1 MIRVLVADDSATAR
15 ALIVALLSAE
25 ADIVVVGEARN
36 GREAVDM
43 AERLTPNVV
52 TMDIQMPVMDGF
64 QATQELMTR
73 TPTPIIIVSSSARM
87 DDVELS
93 LEATRAGA
101 LLVLPKPE
109 GPSITSSAADQ
120 RYLVNMVRAM
130 ASVKV
135 VRRHTAGSSRDVRR
149 TPAQGVSRVR
159 AGSAPRIVAIGAS
172 TGGPAALQ
180 AIFADLPRSF
190 PLPILV
196 VQHISPGFTGGLVH
210 WLGGGTRMD
219 VRVATFGETPV
230 PGTIYVA
237 PDDRHL
243 GLRLAD
249 DHSLRLLLDASP
261 PVGSFRPSASFLF
274 RSVTDALG
282 AAALSVIL
290 TGMGDDGV
298 VGLRRAYAAGGH
310 VIAQDEA
317 SSVIWGMPREA
328 VRAGVTTETLPL
340 SEIAGHLRELAS

>member
-25 ADIVVVGEARN
+25 PDMQVVGEAHN

-43 AERLTPNVV
+43 AQRLAPDVV
-52 TMDIQMPVMDGF
+52 TMDIQMPEMDGF

-73 TPTPIIIVSSSARM
+73 TPTPIIIVSSSARL

-109 GPSITSSAADQ
+109 GPSIMPFATDQ
-120 RYLVNMVRAM
+120 RQLVNMVRAM

-135 VRRHTAGSSRDVRR
+135 VRRHTAGSSGETRRIVVRDTRPR
-149 TPAQGVSRVR
+149 DAVS
-159 AGSAPRIVAIGAS
+159 PRLVAIGAS

-180 AIFADLPRSF
+180 AILGALPRSF

-196 VQHISPGFTGGLVH
+196 VQHMARGFTGGLVH
-210 WLGGGTRMD
+210 WLGGGTRLD
-219 VRVATFGETPV
+219 VSTATYGDLPR
-230 PGTIYVA
+230 PGTVYVA

-243 GLRLAD
+243 GVRLAED
-249 DHSLRLLLDASP
+249 QSMRLLLDTAP
-261 PVGSFRPSASFLF
+261 PVGSFRPSASYLF
-274 RSVTDALG
+274 RSVAEALG
-282 AAALSVIL
+282 AGAVHVIL

-298 VGLRRAYAAGGH
+298 TGLRHAHAAGGH
-310 VIAQDEA
+310 IIAQDEA
-317 SSVIWGMPREA
+317 SSVIYGMPREA
-328 VRAGVTTETLPL
+328 ARAGVVDDVVSL
-340 SEIAGHLRELAS
+340 SDIASHLIGLAR